1 MDKLY
6 LIGVFNDCDGLR
18 FFSYDQMIEA
28 ETRVLIESSYGAS
41 IGIVKSA
48 RAFEENEIPEE
59 TPIETFYPKIMSIA
73 KDEELNIY
81 NNYVLQA
88 RKVKRVIQKDVVE
101 MNIPMYLNQCY
112 ISIDGTRLLVTY
124 TADDKVDFR
133 DLLKVLKSQ
142 FSAKIELRQIGARD
156 KAKMIGGVGICGL
169 PICCSTFLKS
179 FEGIS
184 INLAKNQM
192 LILNTSKLVGQCNK
206 FMCCLKYEDE
216 LYTELKKRFPANHE
230 LVVRDNITY
239 KVTSLNVL
247 TDTIILETDDGTVLE
262 INSEEYMK
270 LKHGD
275 DFKSTTHVSPLKKKT
290 QTQQINK
297 AEIKEAAKANSVKI
311 STPEKPQ
318 PKVSKPQQQEVKAV
332 ENKHPIAKKV
342 ENQKVE
348 NKKVENNTATQ
359 EKAEQHKHNSPFPK
373 KKKQNNQQN
382 FNKPNDKNNN
392 KSNNTPNENKN
403 NSPKSQ
409 TQNTQP
415 KPKITKISSP
425 NKSGGFLG
433 NIQTTDGKL
442 DPTKLKSKDEK

>member
-1 MDKLY
+1 
-6 LIGVFNDCDGLR
+6 
-18 FFSYDQMIEA
+18 
-28 ETRVLIESSYGAS
+28 
-41 IGIVKSA
+41 
-48 RAFEENEIPEE
+48 
-59 TPIETFYPKIMSIA
+59 
-73 KDEELNIY
+73 
-81 NNYVLQA
+81 
-88 RKVKRVIQKDVVE
+88 
-101 MNIPMYLNQCY
+101 
-112 ISIDGTRLLVTY
+112 
-124 TADDKVDFR
+124 
-133 DLLKVLKSQ
+133 
-142 FSAKIELRQIGARD
+142 
-156 KAKMIGGVGICGL
+156 
-169 PICCSTFLKS
+169 
-179 FEGIS
+179 
-184 INLAKNQM
+184 M

-297 AEIKEAAKANSVKI
+297 EEIKEAAKTNSVKI
-311 STPEKPQ
+311 STPEKSQ
-318 PKVSKPQQQEVKAV
+318 PKVSKPQQEVKTI
-332 ENKHPIAKKV
+332 ENKQPVAKKV

-359 EKAEQHKHNSPFPK
+359 EKAEQPKHNSPFPK

-382 FNKPNDKNNN
+382 FNKPNDKNN
-392 KSNNTPNENKN
+392 KSDKKPNENKN
-403 NSPKSQ
+403 NSPKPQ

-442 DPTKLKSKDEK
+442 DPTKLNSKDEK